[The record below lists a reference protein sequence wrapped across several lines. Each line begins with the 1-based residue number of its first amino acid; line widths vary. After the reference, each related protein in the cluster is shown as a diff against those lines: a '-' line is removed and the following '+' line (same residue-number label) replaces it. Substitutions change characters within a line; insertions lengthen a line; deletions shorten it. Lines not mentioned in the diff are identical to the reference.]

1 MEEVSSTPTN
11 GNDDDE
17 GFVDPS
23 SYVKEPTNVTKKQS
37 TKVNDEE
44 IIGVNGRKLTSVV
57 WKHFDQIKVNGEDK
71 AKCKDCKKLFVGGGK
86 SGTTHLRDHIKRC
99 MKIKNTMDVKRQL
112 LQAMSSKSG
121 SPSLGMG
128 KFKFNAQVSRSELVN
143 MNILHEYPLAI
154 VEHVGF
160 RIFVSSL
167 NPDFK
172 VISKNTVKADIL
184 RDYKEERS
192 KLMRLFAEN
201 DSRIAITTDMWSSSN
216 QRKGYMAVTA
226 HYIDDDWVLR
236 ELIIR
241 FLYVPCPHN
250 KESIS
255 KALVKCLKS
264 FNIDEKVSTITLDNC
279 TTNDAVV
286 DVLREKLNSSKLI
299 MGGSYLHMRC
309 CAHILNLIVGD
320 GLEMISG
327 AIEKVRSV
335 VAFCVSTPKRY
346 EKFEDAC
353 NYCRI
358 PITKKLT
365 LDCKTRWNSCYDM
378 LQIALM
384 YKDAFTRLDSKVSK
398 SGRDKFKLP
407 SKEDWKMASEICE
420 RLALFKRAT
429 EAFSGRK
436 YPTANLY
443 FEKVCEI
450 LLALRKWVCCG
461 NKVIESMASKMIV
474 KFDKYWNVI
483 NVMLSVASV
492 LDPRRK
498 LDIVTFYYR
507 LMYGDCFEM
516 ECDRVK
522 RLLVDLVHDY
532 EMDASYDNT
541 SFSVTSSFVNVNG
554 KRPMDEFDDIEG
566 LWERHVS
573 QQPSKRT
580 RKCEVETYLLEER
593 LVVDESKFSLLAW
606 WNAESHR
613 FPTLAKIARDILAI
627 PISTVAS

>member
-44 IIGVNGRKLTSVV
+44 MAQDDEEIIGVNGRKLTSVV

-71 AKCKDCKKLFVGGGK
+71 AKCKGCKKLFVGGGK

-99 MKIKNTMDVKRQL
+99 MKIKNTMDVKQQL

-143 MNILHEYPLAI
+143 MIILHEYPLAI

-160 RIFVSSL
+160 RRFVSSL

-172 VISKNTVKADIL
+172 VISRNTVKADIL

-192 KLMRLFAEN
+192 KLMR
-201 DSRIAITTDMWSSSN
+201 
-216 QRKGYMAVTA
+216 
-226 HYIDDDWVLR
+226 
-236 ELIIR
+236 

-250 KESIS
+250 KESII
-255 KALVKCLKS
+255 KALVECLKS

-286 DVLREKLNSSKLI
+286 DFLREKLNSSKLI
-299 MGGSYLHMRC
+299 IGGSYLHMRC

-384 YKDAFTRLDSKVSK
+384 YKDAFTRLDSKV
-398 SGRDKFKLP
+398 
-407 SKEDWKMASEICE
+407 
-420 RLALFKRAT
+420 
-429 EAFSGRK
+429 
-436 YPTANLY
+436 
-443 FEKVCEI
+443 
-450 LLALRKWVCCG
+450 
-461 NKVIESMASKMIV
+461 IESMASKMNV

-492 LDPRRK
+492 LDPRKK

-507 LMYGDCFEM
+507 LMYGDCFEI

-522 RLLVDLVHDY
+522 ILLVDLVHDY
-532 EMDASYDNT
+532 EMDASYDDT
-541 SFSVTSSFVNVNG
+541 PFSVTSSFVNVNG

-566 LWERHVS
+566 LWARHVL
-573 QQPSKRT
+573 QQPPKRT

-593 LVVDESKFSLLAW
+593 LVVNESKFSLLAW

-627 PISTVAS
+627 PISTVASESSFSTSGRVI